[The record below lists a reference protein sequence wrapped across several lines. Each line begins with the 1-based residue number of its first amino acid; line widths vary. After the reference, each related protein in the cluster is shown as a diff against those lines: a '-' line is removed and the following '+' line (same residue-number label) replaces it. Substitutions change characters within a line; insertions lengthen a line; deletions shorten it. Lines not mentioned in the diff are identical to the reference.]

1 LWHHVYDPERLS
13 KAFYE
18 LRKDAAAGVDGQTAQ
33 QYAEKLEDNLRD
45 LSDRLKRGAYRAQPV
60 RRVYIPKPDGGQRPL
75 GVPALEDK
83 IVQRATAEVLNAIYE
98 VDFQGFSYGFRQNR
112 GPHDALD
119 ALWVAITTTKVSWV
133 LDADIRAFF
142 DSISHEWLVKF
153 IKHRVADKRVVRHI
167 QKWLNA
173 GVLENGQCTRVEE
186 GTPQGGSISPLL
198 ANIYLH
204 YVLDL
209 YVQRWKTR
217 RATGNVVIVRFADD
231 FILGFE
237 IRSDA
242 VRFLADLRQRL
253 ARFSLE
259 LHPEK
264 TRLIEFGRFAA
275 ERRERR
281 GVGKPETFN
290 FLGFTHICGTTT
302 KGRYTVR
309 RNTIGKRLRSK
320 LCKLKDQLRRAMH
333 SPIPRV
339 GKWLRAVLRGHF
351 NYFGVPSNSDAL
363 SHFRYAVVDLWRRA
377 LRRRSQRTRIT
388 WKRMKQLAAE
398 WLPTPRIVHPYPD
411 QRFYRHH
418 LRQEPG
424 AGKPLA
430 GICAGGAG

>member
-1 LWHHVYDPERLS
+1 LWHHVYDPERLR
-13 KAFYE
+13 KAFSE
-18 LRKDAAAGVDGQTAQ
+18 LRKDAAAGVDRQTAQ

-60 RRVYIPKPDGGQRPL
+60 RRVYIPKPDGGRRAL

-98 VDFQGFSYGFRQNR
+98 VDFQNFSYGFRQKR

-119 ALWVAITTTKVSWV
+119 ALWVAITTMKVSWV

-142 DSISHEWLVKF
+142 DSISHDWLVKF

-173 GVLENGQCTRVEE
+173 GVLEDGQCMRVEE

-198 ANIYLH
+198 GNIYLH

-209 YVQRWKTR
+209 YVEHWRTH
-217 RATGNVVIVRFADD
+217 RAKGNVVVVRFADD

-242 VRFLADLRQRL
+242 VRFLEELRPRL
-253 ARFSLE
+253 AQFNLE
-259 LHPEK
+259 LHAEK

-275 ERRERR
+275 ERRQRR

-290 FLGFTHICGTTT
+290 FLGFTHICGTM
-302 KGRYTVR
+302 KNGRYTVR
-309 RNTIGKRLRSK
+309 RTTIRQRLHSK
-320 LCKLKDQLRRAMH
+320 LRKVKEQLRRIMH

-351 NYFGVPSNSDAL
+351 NYFAVPLNSDSL
-363 SHFRYAVVDLWRRA
+363 SHFRFSVVDLWRRA

-388 WKRMKQLAAE
+388 WARMKQLAAE
-398 WLPTPRIVHPYPD
+398 WLPTPYISHPYPD
-411 QRFYRHH
+411 QRFHRHH

-430 GICAGGAG
+430 GICAGGAW